1 MKDMDPK
8 SRHRTLRMMS
18 NGVYVMTSRS
28 GGRFGAATVTWV
40 SQASFRPPLLMAAVR
55 PGNNVYA
62 CLRDS
67 GVAALHI
74 LGSGQEDMARRFF
87 APTEAGASG
96 INGEPFQE
104 GITEVPILRN
114 APAYLE
120 CRVRRIVDDL
130 GVHAL
135 VVLKVLDAS
144 CREQVRPMTIAES
157 PWEYGG

>member
-1 MKDMDPK
+1 MDPDV
-8 SRHRTLRMMS
+8 RRRTLRLLS
-18 NGVYVMTSRS
+18 NGVYVMTSKS

-55 PGNNVYA
+55 PESSVFA

-74 LGSGQEDMARRFF
+74 LGRGQEDMARRFF
-87 APTEAGASG
+87 APTAADASA
-96 INGEPFQE
+96 INGEPFQD
-104 GITEVPILRN
+104 GTTAVPVLRN

-130 GVHAL
+130 GGDHSL
-135 VVLKVLDAS
+135 VVLEVLDAS
-144 CREQVRPMTIAES
+144 CREPVRPMTVAES

>member
-1 MKDMDPK
+1 MDPE
-8 SRHRTLRMMS
+8 SRRRALRLLS

-55 PGNNVYA
+55 PGSNVFA

-74 LGSGQEDMARRFF
+74 VGQGQEEMARRFF
-87 APTEAGASG
+87 APTEADATG

-104 GITEVPILRN
+104 GTGAVPILSN

-120 CRVRRIVDDL
+120 CRVRRIFDDFE
-130 GVHAL
+130 GDHVL
-135 VVLKVLDAS
+135 VVLEVLDAA
-144 CREQVRPMTIAES
+144 CRGPVRPMTIAES